1 MAVRALYQAQLGE
14 RGYRSDPAQLRP
26 ALERARDAQGPTV
39 LHVDVNPV
47 AHMWAPGLVHFK
59 AMHQEPKGR

>member
-1 MAVRALYQAQLGE
+1 MGAHAERLADPGALTA
-14 RGYRSDPAQLRP
+14 
-26 ALERARDAQGPTV
+26 ALERARDADGPAV

-59 AMHQEPKGR
+59 AMHAEPKGR